1 MTPGEWPKVK
11 TSKSESDDT
20 RGVAE
25 SEKSESD
32 DTRGVAKSGQ
42 VKVMTSGEWPKVKK

>member
-1 MTPGEWPKVK
+1 MTPGEWPKVRK
-11 TSKSESDDT
+11 KGESDDT

-25 SEKSESD
+25 SKKSESD